1 MIFLLRGQSLC
12 TFYLVTICR
21 GTKHSLVTEN
31 NRQLEIN
38 IVGAASAASHS
49 MQESKFSCRVFVLVE
64 TQRFGNANFSGGE
77 MILIGQ
83 VFAVGSPG
91 K

>member
-1 MIFLLRGQSLC
+1 M
-12 TFYLVTICR
+12 TICR
-21 GTKHSLVTEN
+21 ATKLSLVTEN
-31 NRQLEIN
+31 DLQLQIN

-49 MQESKFSCRVFVLVE
+49 MQGSEFSCRVFVRAE
-64 TQRFGNANFSGGE
+64 KQRFGYANFSGRE

-91 K
+91 YNNQNFKNH